1 MDADL
6 LVVPF
11 FKAHDAS
18 PLDLTLRRR
27 SPRGIRAQGATEA
40 YDLGT
45 VEDRENIAQ
54 ALILRLM
61 TPRGS
66 LRALGHA
73 NYGSLLYRLIGELK
87 TEAARNLCR
96 AYVLEVVAQEPRVHP
111 AAVAFTFDLASETAS
126 SLAFTLEVQPR
137 MFEETVTLDLELLL

>member
-1 MDADL
+1 MEADL

-27 SPRGIRAQGATEA
+27 SPRGIRAEGATEA
-40 YDLGT
+40 YDLGV
-45 VEDRENIAQ
+45 VEERENIAQ

-66 LRALGHA
+66 LAALGHA
-73 NYGSLLYRLIGELK
+73 EYGSLLYRLIGELK
-87 TEAARNLCR
+87 TDAIRNLCR
-96 AYVLEVVAQEPRVHP
+96 AYVLETVAQEQRVEP
-111 AAVAFTFDLASETAS
+111 AAVALTFDRAVETPS
-126 SLAFTLEVQPR
+126 SIAFTVEVQPHR
-137 MFEETVTLDLELLL
+137 FDETVTLDLELFL